1 MTTIKRGVSGPN
13 PGIPLRW
20 TQSYRILSV
29 IIVQICSILLRIAGR
44 DFRVQNRQN
53 VKIVVDATYCWQSLP
68 LHVIDCCSH
77 LVTGVPN
84 SVSFTALNKCA
95 IFLIQE
101 GSLFCWK
108 KNIPKGNVPNG
119 IVQSLHF
126 TNSSNCLLCVQ
137 SCHPAP
143 TRASWPNKC
152 ESRMAEIPWSDQ
164 ITKCRRIKV
173 FLWVLLEPMPQ
184 DAGLWKNYLKKK

>member
-1 MTTIKRGVSGPN
+1 M
-13 PGIPLRW
+13 
-20 TQSYRILSV
+20 
-29 IIVQICSILLRIAGR
+29 
-44 DFRVQNRQN
+44 D
-53 VKIVVDATYCWQSLP
+53 
-68 LHVIDCCSH
+68 
-77 LVTGVPN
+77 
-84 SVSFTALNKCA
+84 
-95 IFLIQE
+95 
-101 GSLFCWK
+101 
-108 KNIPKGNVPNG
+108 PNG

-173 FLWVLLEPMPQ
+173 FLWVLLQPMPQ
-184 DAGLWKNYLKKK
+184 DAGLWKNYFKKSSSEMELFKNWFLLTVLTTAVLHTPMKRTKEQYCMCKHLQTTTRKAEMHRLASKDLLRKGHRNKDSLHLARL